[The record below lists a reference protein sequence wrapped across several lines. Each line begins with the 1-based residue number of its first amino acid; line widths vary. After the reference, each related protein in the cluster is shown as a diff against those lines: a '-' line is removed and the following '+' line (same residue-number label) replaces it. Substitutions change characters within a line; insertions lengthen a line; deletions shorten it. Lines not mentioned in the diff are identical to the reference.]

1 MFRELRRKEKKI
13 NKEESIDI
21 LNRKSWGVLS
31 VLGDEGYPYGIP
43 LNYVYSNNSIYIHG
57 ALNGHKIDSITK
69 ESKVSFTVVDYD
81 TLIPEKFDT
90 LYKSV
95 IIFGKAEVIENFDE
109 KRNGFMKF
117 IEKFSSDF
125 MISGEKYVDNLIDKT
140 NLIKVSIE
148 HVSGKI
154 GK

>member
-109 KRNGFMKF
+109 KRNGLMKF